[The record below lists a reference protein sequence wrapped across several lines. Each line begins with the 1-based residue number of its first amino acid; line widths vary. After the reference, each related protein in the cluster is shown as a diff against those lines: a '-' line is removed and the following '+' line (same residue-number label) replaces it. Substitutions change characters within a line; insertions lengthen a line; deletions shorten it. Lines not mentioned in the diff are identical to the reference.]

1 MKIRL
6 YNTLTRRKE
15 VFKPLHKGD
24 VGLYTCGPTVYNYA
38 HIGNLRTYIF
48 EDVLRR
54 TLAHAGYRVR
64 HVMNMTD
71 VEDKIIRDAK
81 SAGKT
86 IFEFTKPYEKAFLQ
100 DLAKLGIESAW
111 KYPRATAHIPEM
123 IELIKVLLKKGFAY
137 EADGAVYF
145 DISKFK
151 PYGRLS
157 RLKKRTLKAGSRVLT
172 DEYAKTNA
180 QDFALWKAT
189 QPDEPSWQAPFGEGR
204 PGWHIECSAMAMKYL
219 GATLD
224 IHAGGVDL
232 IFPHHENE
240 IAQSEAATGKPFAR
254 FFAEG
259 EHLLVDG
266 KKMSKSLG
274 NFLTLRDFEEKNLDP
289 LAFRYLVLT
298 AHYRT
303 KLNFTWKSQDAAAQS
318 LLRLREFVRMLDDMR
333 ERAKKGRKTVAL
345 APYEK
350 RFSDAITDDLGT
362 ARALAVLWDLVG
374 AYHKNPEHFDA
385 KAVRRLINDFD
396 GVLGLAL
403 SGITKEKIPA
413 GIRKLAR
420 ERDAARAERDFA
432 RADRIREAI
441 RDAGYEIEDTPAGAN
456 LKKIG
461 YSSTERL

>member
-15 VFKPLHKGD
+15 VFKPVRKNK

-54 TLAHAGYRVR
+54 TLEHAGYRVR

-86 IFEFTKPYEKAFLQ
+86 IFEFTRSYERAFLD
-100 DLAKLGIESAW
+100 DLAKLGVQPAW

-151 PYGRLS
+151 SYGRLS
-157 RLKKRTLKAGSRVLT
+157 RLKKRTLKAGARVIS

-180 QDFALWKAT
+180 QDFALWKSA
-189 QPDEPSWQAPFGEGR
+189 QPDEPSWSAPFGEGR

-219 GATLD
+219 GTTLD

-232 IFPHHENE
+232 VFPHHENE

-274 NFLTLRDFEEKNLDP
+274 NFLTLRDFEAKGLDP
-289 LAFRYLVLT
+289 LAFRYLILT
-298 AHYRT
+298 AHYRA
-303 KLNFTWKSQDAAAQS
+303 KLNFTWKSQDAATQS
-318 LLRLREFVRMLDDMR
+318 FLRLREFVRMLDDAR
-333 ERAKKGRKTVAL
+333 EGAKKGGKTVTL

-350 RFSDAITDDLGT
+350 RFSDTITDDLGT

-374 AYHKNPEHFDA
+374 AYRKNPEHFDA

-413 GIRKLAR
+413 AIHKLAR
-420 ERDAARAERDFA
+420 ERDAARAGRDFA
-432 RADRIREAI
+432 RADRLRSAI

-456 LKKIG
+456 LKKI
-461 YSSTERL
+461 SS